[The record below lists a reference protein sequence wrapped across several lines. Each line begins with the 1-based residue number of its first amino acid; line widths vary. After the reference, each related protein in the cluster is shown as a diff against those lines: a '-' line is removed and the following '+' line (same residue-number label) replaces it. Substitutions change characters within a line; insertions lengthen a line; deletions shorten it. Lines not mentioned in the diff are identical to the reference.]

1 MPEGL
6 EEVGIAVGLAVGLI
20 IIAFVFFWLLPVE
33 LLPFLSEMSGS
44 EITSPVFS
52 LLITMAGVILIIVA
66 ILFFVK
72 NEIFEI

>member
-6 EEVGIAVGLAVGLI
+6 EEVGIAVGLI

-44 EITSPVFS
+44 EIISPIFLYMV
-52 LLITMAGVILIIVA
+52 GVLLIIVV

-72 NEIFEI
+72 K

>member
-6 EEVGIAVGLAVGLI
+6 EKKIGLAVGLI
-20 IIAFVFFWLLPVE
+20 IFIAVVFFWLLPVE

-44 EITSPVFS
+44 EIISPIFS
-52 LLITMAGVILIIVA
+52 YVVGALLIIVA

-72 NEIFEI
+72 K